1 MVLRA
6 YKKWTDD
13 DIDDLI
19 RMLTLH
25 VDIQDMAEILQRSEG
40 AIRWRIEYMYKRG
53 EIRIIDWRRPPRGGV
68 T

>member
-6 YKKWTDD
+6 YERWTDD

-25 VDIQDMAEILQRSEG
+25 VDIQDMAEVLQRSEG
-40 AIRWRIEYMYKRG
+40 AIRLRMEWLYARGMIRIVDWRIQNGRMN
-53 EIRIIDWRRPPRGGV
+53 
-68 T
+68 